1 MDMGM
6 KRGRTR
12 RSTNAGAEVLRYV
25 SKSAHDNDDMT
36 EGRKPADLTKWAED
50 IACPVCFAPLVFS
63 AVVECSGC
71 GRSYPVV
78 DGIPVLIAE
87 RATLKTL

>member
-1 MDMGM
+1 MP
-6 KRGRTR
+6 
-12 RSTNAGAEVLRYV
+12 ALRFCG
-25 SKSAHDNDDMT
+25 KSAPDNDDMT
-36 EGRKPADLTKWAED
+36 EGSKPADLMKWAED
-50 IACPVCFAPLVFS
+50 IACPVCFAPLEFS
-63 AVVECSGC
+63 DAVVECSGC